1 MIGDDRL
8 ISFCFSI
15 NITIMSEPQAPNPSK
30 HQRMI
35 SDELLKKYKDY
46 NIFIGKVVSN
56 PKKRRKST
64 HGNKQITYYKSSCC
78 DDIPYNN
85 IILIAK
91 SFHNIKIEFLIF
103 FDEYISH

>member
-15 NITIMSEPQAPNPSK
+15 NITIMSEPKAPNPSK

-64 HGNKQITYYKSSCC
+64 HGNTQITYYKSSCC
-78 DDIPYNN
+78 VDIIVYSRQNN
-85 IILIAK
+85 FIT
-91 SFHNIKIEFLIF
+91 
-103 FDEYISH
+103 

>member
-15 NITIMSEPQAPNPSK
+15 NITIMSEPKAPNPSK

-64 HGNKQITYYKSSCC
+64 HGNTQINYCKSSCC
-78 DDIPYNN
+78 VNTHGKT
-85 IILIAK
+85 IL
-91 SFHNIKIEFLIF
+91 
-103 FDEYISH
+103 

>member
-1 MIGDDRL
+1 
-8 ISFCFSI
+8 
-15 NITIMSEPQAPNPSK
+15 MSEPKAPNPSK

-64 HGNKQITYYKSSCC
+64 HGNTQITYYKSSCC
-78 DDIPYNN
+78 VDMGIL
-85 IILIAK
+85 ILIAK
-91 SFHNIKIEFLIF
+91 SFHNIKIEFQIF

>member
-1 MIGDDRL
+1 
-8 ISFCFSI
+8 
-15 NITIMSEPQAPNPSK
+15 MSELKALNPSK

-64 HGNKQITYYKSSCC
+64 HGNTQITYYKSSCC
-78 DDIPYNN
+78 VDI
-85 IILIAK
+85 IAK
-91 SFHNIKIEFLIF
+91 QFYNLKIEFLFSSINT
-103 FDEYISH
+103 

>member
-15 NITIMSEPQAPNPSK
+15 NITIMSEPKAPNPSK

-64 HGNKQITYYKSSCC
+64 HGNTQITYYKSSCC
-78 DDIPYNN
+78 VIV
-85 IILIAK
+85 LIAK
-91 SFHNIKIEFLIF
+91 QFYNLKIYFLIF
-103 FDEYISH
+103 FDKYISH

>member
-15 NITIMSEPQAPNPSK
+15 NITIMSEPKAPNPSK

-64 HGNKQITYYKSSCC
+64 HGNTQITYYKSSCC
-78 DDIPYNN
+78 VDIGILLMAKQFYN
-85 IILIAK
+85 L
-91 SFHNIKIEFLIF
+91 KIYFLIF
-103 FDEYISH
+103 FDKYISH